1 MMSLEMKFYRSSLL
15 GNVVVKKTNTMVVL
29 QLTILLKSILL
40 AVIYQ

>member
-15 GNVVVKKTNTMVVL
+15 GNVVVKKNNTMVVL
-29 QLTILLKSILL
+29 QLTILFKSILL

>member
-15 GNVVVKKTNTMVVL
+15 RNVVVKKTNTMVVL